1 MPDRVQ
7 RNRVESD
14 DGHRSDD
21 GYSPCRHWRFRSPTR
36 SVGPRFACRRV
47 MTLVSCDD
55 DLDWEF
61 AFIRTLASDRYSE
74 EPMANIVFACGSN
87 PTTPRCWKTASAGT
101 LPITRSGTLPD
112 M

>member
-1 MPDRVQ
+1 MVQ

-14 DGHRSDD
+14 DDWHRSDD
-21 GYSPCRHWRFRSPTR
+21 SYSPRQHWRFRSPTR
-36 SVGPRFACRRV
+36 SVGPRFAYRRV

-61 AFIRTLASDRYSE
+61 ALIRTLGIRPVLGGANGE
-74 EPMANIVFACGSN
+74 EIEENGARNCPSC
-87 PTTPRCWKTASAGT
+87 
-101 LPITRSGTLPD
+101 TRMQPES